1 MRPRESMPQAYYVRR
16 EALAQRVRLRVTE
29 ANREALARHAQL
41 SRAEWEAEWFEEL
54 RQPPGRIRWRIAAIR
69 PDTGETVYLVQ
80 SAMHGPV
87 MVPLAQSRARIF
99 GNRTHAEAT
108 RRTMIPEFRGL
119 VDWRLERVTVENPTP

>member
-1 MRPRESMPQAYYVRR
+1 MKPLESMPEAYYVRW
-16 EALAQRVRLRVTE
+16 EALAQRVRRRDTKD
-29 ANREALARHAQL
+29 NREALARHEQL
-41 SRAEWEAEWFEEL
+41 SRAEGEAEWFEEL
-54 RQPPGRIRWRIAAIR
+54 RRPPGRIRWRIAATR
-69 PDTGETVYLVQ
+69 PATGETVYLAQ

-87 MVPLAQSRARIF
+87 MVPLAQSLARIF